1 MLESGR
7 AVVTAF
13 DIAKAIHAA
22 GGETL
27 TQTGMAVGTPLYTSP
42 EQAAGGDDVDGR
54 SDLYSLGC
62 VLYEMLGG
70 QPPFTGPTVESVVR
84 QHLTVEPRPVSQL
97 RPAVPSEIAALLAR
111 ALAKNPAD
119 RFNPAA
125 QFVEALSR
133 PGRALPEAAQSP
145 RSIAVLPFASMSA
158 DPDDEYFADG
168 ITEEIINAL
177 SQIEG
182 FPVAARTSSFA
193 FKGKDRK
200 STRLNSSHSQISY
213 AVFCLKKKNNK
224 DYWKSH

>member
-1 MLESGR
+1 MLR
-7 AVVTAF
+7 
-13 DIAKAIHAA
+13 
-22 GGETL
+22 
-27 TQTGMAVGTPLYTSP
+27 
-42 EQAAGGDDVDGR
+42 
-54 SDLYSLGC
+54 
-62 VLYEMLGG
+62 G
-70 QPPFTGPTVESVVR
+70 QSSFTGAAVERVVR
-84 QHLTVEPRPVSQL
+84 QDLTVEPRPVSQL
-97 RPAVPSEIAALLAR
+97 LAGVPSEIAALLAR

-182 FPVAARTSSFA
+182 FRVAARTSSFA
-193 FKGKDRK
+193 FKAKTTDVTEVVKHLRVATVLEGSVRK
-200 STRLNSSHSQISY
+200 
-213 AVFCLKKKNNK
+213 AC
-224 DYWKSH
+224 